1 MAKRQMKLTV
11 KLPNFRTDWKAWR
24 SEMNAAVAAARGKTN
39 VRYGS
44 DDKLEVHIK
53 FYLRDRKLTIL
64 DIDNRLKD
72 VLDALQGLLGDKG
85 KKGLLE
91 PIIPNDNQIYRIV
104 AEKRLAPK
112 ANRESLSYLV
122 IQRYAHHGATALS
135 PRVFAKKLSP
145 SSA

>member
-1 MAKRQMKLTV
+1 MAKRPMKLTV
-11 KLPNFRTDWKAWR
+11 KLPNFQSDSRAWR
-24 SEMNAAVAAARGKTN
+24 REMNAAVASARAKTT
-39 VRYGS
+39 VRYQR

-53 FYLRDRKLTIL
+53 FYLRDRKLTVL

-85 KKGLLE
+85 KKKLLE

-112 ANRESLSYLV
+112 ANRESLSSLV
-122 IQRYAHHGATALS
+122 IQGYRHHRATARA
-135 PRVFAKKLSP
+135 PRVFAKKT
-145 SSA
+145 SA